1 MIRVGC
7 LYEIVVRSTL
17 CAGSESNEL
26 VFVIQL
32 ESLSELHSEVLYL
45 YSFMILMLRVT
56 AGESM
61 SPRPC
66 FPILKTPSIYCF
78 TACFFPAIFISDRY
92 YYYYYLQ
99 SSIPLAFYYLFAEL
113 VRL

>member
-1 MIRVGC
+1 MNRVGC
-7 LYEIVVRSTL
+7 LYEIEVRSTL
-17 CAGSESNEL
+17 CVGSDSNEL
-26 VFVIQL
+26 VFIIQP
-32 ESLSELHSEVLYL
+32 ERLSEFHSEVLYL
-45 YSFMILMLRVT
+45 YSFMISMLRVT

-78 TACFFPAIFISDRY
+78 TTCLFPTIFISDC
-92 YYYYYLQ
+92 YYYLQ

-113 VRL
+113 VRLYI

>member
-17 CAGSESNEL
+17 CDGSDSNEL
-26 VFVIQL
+26 VFYIQP

-45 YSFMILMLRVT
+45 YSLMISMLRVT

-61 SPRPC
+61 SPRPY

-78 TACFFPAIFISDRY
+78 TACLFLQYSFQIAIIIYNHQYHLHFTIS
-92 YYYYYLQ
+92 
-99 SSIPLAFYYLFAEL
+99 PPN
-113 VRL
+113 

>member
-17 CAGSESNEL
+17 RASSDNNEL
-26 VFVIQL
+26 VFVIQP

-45 YSFMILMLRVT
+45 YSFMISMLRVT

-66 FPILKTPSIYCF
+66 FPVLKAPFIYCF
-78 TACFFPAIFISDRY
+78 TACLLAATFTSDRNY
-92 YYYYYLQ
+92 YSQ
-99 SSIPLAFYYLFAEL
+99 PSTPLAFYYLFAEL
-113 VRL
+113 VHLYI

>member
-17 CAGSESNEL
+17 RASSDNNEL
-26 VFVIQL
+26 VFVIQP
-32 ESLSELHSEVLYL
+32 ESLSELYSEVLYL
-45 YSFMILMLRVT
+45 YSFMVSMLIVT

-78 TACFFPAIFISDRY
+78 NACLFPAIFISDRY
-92 YYYYYLQ
+92 YYIQ

-113 VRL
+113 VRLYI